1 MFAIFGGRC
10 ERQTAEVNVMD
21 IPYADAAHDMMTADE
36 LERVSIPGKSTE
48 LIRGRLV
55 VREPPGTFHG
65 RAAGKLAYLVGAFV
79 WPRQL
84 GDVFGQDTGFRIE
97 SNPDTVRAP
106 DLAFVSRDRALQ
118 LPARGYAPFAP
129 DLIAEIVSPDDSPS
143 EVLAKVAAWLEAG
156 VRLAWVIDPRRSVAQ
171 VYRSDGSV
179 SLIAADGL
187 LDGED
192 VLPGFTC
199 ALAEM
204 LA

>member
-1 MFAIFGGRC
+1 MS
-10 ERQTAEVNVMD
+10 M
-21 IPYADAAHDMMTADE
+21 PHADASQDMMTADE

-48 LIRGRLV
+48 LIRGRLI
-55 VREPPGTFHG
+55 VREPPGTLHG
-65 RAAGKLAYLVGAFV
+65 RAAAKLAHLVGAFV

-84 GDVFGQDTGFRIE
+84 GDVFAQDTGFKIE

-106 DLAFVSRDRALQ
+106 DLAFLARDRTSQ
-118 LPARGYAPFAP
+118 LPPRGYAPLAP
-129 DLIAEIVSPDDSPS
+129 DLIVEIVSPDDSAS
-143 EVLAKVAAWLEAG
+143 EVLSKIAAWLEAG
-156 VRLAWVIDPRRSVAQ
+156 VRLEWVIDPRRSVAQ
-171 VYRSDGSV
+171 VYRGDGSI

-199 ALAEM
+199 ALAEI

>member
-1 MFAIFGGRC
+1 M
-10 ERQTAEVNVMD
+10 
-21 IPYADAAHDMMTADE
+21 PHADATQDMMTAEE

-55 VREPPGTFHG
+55 VRGPPGTNHG
-65 RAAGKLAYLVGAFV
+65 RIAATIGFLVSAFV
-79 WPRQL
+79 RRHQL
-84 GDVFGQDTGFRIE
+84 GDVFAQDTGFKIE

-106 DLAFVSRDRALQ
+106 DLAFLARDRASQ
-118 LPARGYAPFAP
+118 LPPRGYAPLAP
-129 DLIAEIVSPDDSPS
+129 DLIVEIVSPDDSPS
-143 EVLAKVAAWLEAG
+143 GVLAKIAAWLEAG

-187 LDGED
+187 LEGED

-199 ALAEM
+199 ALAEI